1 MHFDPSPHPLPSSPW
16 WILLKRGGGGGGKP
30 IQFPLKVPQPPS
42 DEQNKIIIMLVRGG
56 CEAFVVVDVVAQ
68 QGFFLFIQTLYSHE

>member
-1 MHFDPSPHPLPSSPW
+1 MHFDPPPPLPLPSSPRW
-16 WILLKRGGGGGGKP
+16 SLLRGGGGGKP